1 MISRL
6 ALLIKHVTNLFE
18 VDLNLKKTVFNQHE
32 ILSSSSFNN
41 AVNSAYSVPTRKTL
55 VSSAI
60 SMVKSIDDALE
71 NSSMNQIKN
80 NGSNIDP

>member
-32 ILSSSSFNN
+32 TISSFSFNN
-41 AVNSAYSVPTRKTL
+41 SVNSAYSVPTRKTL

-80 NGSNIDP
+80 NGPNIDP